1 MVFRS
6 WASMDGNI
14 DIPISPYGVDPCA
27 TIASIDYMPVDP
39 SNPYGA
45 LKHATIT
52 LKGLAVDV
60 IAVEANANADHNA
73 YRPFILVTVQWWP
86 CKALIQMV
94 SDDGDDINKVLGDLL
109 LFCTYVYPDR
119 ETGDVHGEALVLK
132 PLRKP
137 ITGLV
142 SFVRV
147 GASQRAK
154 LTQEMVK
161 GLTERVVTIE

>member
-1 MVFRS
+1 
-6 WASMDGNI
+6 MDSTT
-14 DIPISPYGVDPCA
+14 DIPFPPIGVDPCA
-27 TIASIDYMPVDP
+27 TIVSIDNMPVDP

-60 IAVEANANADHNA
+60 IAVEANANADR
-73 YRPFILVTVQWWP
+73 YPYKPYILVTVKWWP
-86 CKALIQMV
+86 CKASIQMV
-94 SDDGDDINKVLGDLL
+94 SDDGHDINKVIGDLV
-109 LFCTYVYPDR
+109 LFFTYVYPDR
-119 ETGDVHGEALVLK
+119 ETGDIHGEALVLK

-137 ITGLV
+137 ITRRM

-147 GASQRAK
+147 GAAQNAK

-161 GLTERVVTIE
+161 SLTERVVTIE